1 MAIAADPHPHAHHVR
16 DYPSPRVPL
25 AIHPLHAVVLAGTL
39 PLLLGALLTDLAYRA
54 SHQIQWSNFAS
65 WLIVGAM
72 VLVGVA
78 LVFALVDL
86 FRAGKGRG
94 VPYFV
99 LLVVTF
105 ALGVVNALVH
115 GQDAWAIM
123 PEAVVLSA
131 VVFLLACV
139 ATWLGF
145 SGYRRGA
152 P

>member
-1 MAIAADPHPHAHHVR
+1 MTAIAAARKGEDELIV
-16 DYPSPRVPL
+16 
-25 AIHPLHAVVLAGTL
+25 GN
-39 PLLLGALLTDLAYRA
+39 LLGSNLFNSLAVGGIAGVVGPGGLDDPDLATVG
-54 SHQIQWSNFAS
+54 
-65 WLIVGAM
+65 VGAM

>member
-1 MAIAADPHPHAHHVR
+1 MPCTACHH
-16 DYPSPRVPL
+16 DITHECATTYT
-25 AIHPLHAVVLAGTL
+25 GTL
-39 PLLLGALLTDLAYRA
+39 
-54 SHQIQWSNFAS
+54 
-65 WLIVGAM
+65 
-72 VLVGVA
+72 
-78 LVFALVDL
+78 
-86 FRAGKGRG
+86 
-94 VPYFV
+94 
-99 LLVVTF
+99 
-105 ALGVVNALVH
+105 H

>member
-1 MAIAADPHPHAHHVR
+1 MAVTFERNTGGIGPF
-16 DYPSPRVPL
+16 
-25 AIHPLHAVVLAGTL
+25 HAVFLASAP
-39 PLLLGALLTDLAYRA
+39 PLFLGALLSDIAYA
-54 SHQIQWSNFAS
+54 KTYEIQWSNFAS

-94 VPYFV
+94 VAYFV